1 RELQA
6 VQVLAD
12 EILRLAESNG
22 GPAALV
28 WGHLAAGM
36 TRYFRGELVA
46 AREHLTCAIASYDE
60 EHHPLPGDPGVMA
73 LSIAACVE
81 WLLGFGDAARQRGRA
96 SLALARRL
104 KKPVDLAY
112 AQLFAGLLH
121 VLLREPD
128 RAREMAESLV
138 QLSTE
143 QQFPWYLATGAMQR
157 GRALAEQGRLGEGV
171 RAARGDELWPLAP
184 GPGPRGGGAR
194 PARSDLRLVHRGLRH
209 ARSARGEG
217 AAGGARVESAASQA
231 NEPDRVRYRAPTP
244 TSVS

>member
-1 RELQA
+1 
-6 VQVLAD
+6 
-12 EILRLAESNG
+12 
-22 GPAALV
+22 
-28 WGHLAAGM
+28 
-36 TRYFRGELVA
+36 
-46 AREHLTCAIASYDE
+46 
-60 EHHPLPGDPGVMA
+60 MA

-81 WLLGFGDAARQRGRA
+81 WLLGFGDAARQRGRE

-157 GRALAEQGRLGEGV
+157 GWALAEQGRLEEGIAQLREGLIGYTATMLQAEG
-171 RAARGDELWPLAP
+171 RAAEARDLLAPLYRTFTEGFDTRDLREAKALLDEL
-184 GPGPRGGGAR
+184 G
-194 PARSDLRLVHRGLRH
+194 
-209 ARSARGEG
+209 
-217 AAGGARVESAASQA
+217 
-231 NEPDRVRYRAPTP
+231 
-244 TSVS
+244 